1 MVPLAMIST
10 QNWQNILQLF
20 RQVIE
25 LPAAER
31 KSFLEQHCGNDELLR
46 LEVEKL
52 IRADEE
58 SDDFLEASPV
68 HSLTRLPTIK
78 NYELLREIGH
88 GGMGKVY
95 EALRSAEDVSQKVA
109 LKIIQGGM
117 SSADLLR
124 RFRTERRI
132 LASLEHPNIARLIDS
147 GITDDGSPFFAMEF
161 VEGKFIDE
169 YCEGRDLSTTEILK
183 HFRQVCAAV
192 SYAHQHLV
200 IHRDLKPTNILVTTD
215 GSPKLLD
222 FGIAKLL
229 EDSDEDVTVTAFGL
243 MTPQYA
249 SPEQAR
255 GGQITTASDVYS
267 LGVVLYEILTKEK
280 PYDLKDK
287 RPDEITKAICETQPL
302 KPSLRTTKTRNALNA
317 DLDNI
322 VLKALQKEPARRYL
336 SVEQFSEDIRRY
348 LEGLPVA
355 ARPDTFTYRASKYFA
370 RNKTLVMAASLLTL
384 TLAAGVIATAW
395 QAKIARTERR
405 LAEQRFE
412 EVRKLANN
420 VVFKYHDEI
429 ANLPGSIAVR
439 KTLVGDAVQ
448 YLDRLSQDA
457 SNNDALNLELAQS
470 YLKIGD
476 IQGAP
481 YIANLGES
489 ENALVSYQKCV
500 ALLEKLVAKNPGDNN
515 YLVKLKE
522 AYEAHELLQVRV
534 ENWEAAENA
543 ANRGLQVALKLV
555 SLNPEKIEFKKELAR
570 SYVNIG
576 DAVDFSQGYEGKLQ
590 MYRKALQIADEIN
603 KSSPANEKY
612 SQLMVVVLQ
621 RLGTRLE
628 DYGESLREQN
638 KDALPTFV
646 EAVQHHRRSLEIAE
660 QLVRDFPAKNNFK
673 RYLPATRMNVG
684 SALARSGK
692 AQESIQYFQLALE
705 GMKTFA
711 VSDQKN
717 IEARRDVAEALQYLA
732 IGYDKWNKPGE
743 AKKYYREALAMLE
756 QLSVNDPNNFEFLSQ
771 TFEIYKSLGD
781 LSLNNKNVPEAIH
794 NYEQGLSFIEKM
806 SQLNKSSSIIVL
818 RSDSNRKLG
827 YAYKMLKGNEKLAA
841 GFMKKAQDDLLYLQK
856 NKLLKQTDKYK
867 LDLVQVVR

>member
-31 KSFLEQHCGNDELLR
+31 KSFLERHCGNDELLR

-109 LKIIQGGM
+109 LKIIKGGM

-169 YCEGRDLSTTEILK
+169 YCESRDLSTTEILK

-287 RPDEITKAICETQPL
+287 RPDEIT
-302 KPSLRTTKTRNALNA
+302 RRN
-317 DLDNI
+317 
-322 VLKALQKEPARRYL
+322 R
-336 SVEQFSEDIRRY
+336 
-348 LEGLPVA
+348 
-355 ARPDTFTYRASKYFA
+355 
-370 RNKTLVMAASLLTL
+370 
-384 TLAAGVIATAW
+384 
-395 QAKIARTERR
+395 
-405 LAEQRFE
+405 
-412 EVRKLANN
+412 
-420 VVFKYHDEI
+420 
-429 ANLPGSIAVR
+429 
-439 KTLVGDAVQ
+439 
-448 YLDRLSQDA
+448 
-457 SNNDALNLELAQS
+457 
-470 YLKIGD
+470 
-476 IQGAP
+476 
-481 YIANLGES
+481 
-489 ENALVSYQKCV
+489 
-500 ALLEKLVAKNPGDNN
+500 
-515 YLVKLKE
+515 
-522 AYEAHELLQVRV
+522 
-534 ENWEAAENA
+534 
-543 ANRGLQVALKLV
+543 
-555 SLNPEKIEFKKELAR
+555 
-570 SYVNIG
+570 
-576 DAVDFSQGYEGKLQ
+576 
-590 MYRKALQIADEIN
+590 
-603 KSSPANEKY
+603 
-612 SQLMVVVLQ
+612 
-621 RLGTRLE
+621 
-628 DYGESLREQN
+628 
-638 KDALPTFV
+638 
-646 EAVQHHRRSLEIAE
+646 
-660 QLVRDFPAKNNFK
+660 
-673 RYLPATRMNVG
+673 
-684 SALARSGK
+684 
-692 AQESIQYFQLALE
+692 
-705 GMKTFA
+705 
-711 VSDQKN
+711 
-717 IEARRDVAEALQYLA
+717 
-732 IGYDKWNKPGE
+732 
-743 AKKYYREALAMLE
+743 
-756 QLSVNDPNNFEFLSQ
+756 
-771 TFEIYKSLGD
+771 
-781 LSLNNKNVPEAIH
+781 
-794 NYEQGLSFIEKM
+794 
-806 SQLNKSSSIIVL
+806 
-818 RSDSNRKLG
+818 
-827 YAYKMLKGNEKLAA
+827 
-841 GFMKKAQDDLLYLQK
+841 
-856 NKLLKQTDKYK
+856 
-867 LDLVQVVR
+867 